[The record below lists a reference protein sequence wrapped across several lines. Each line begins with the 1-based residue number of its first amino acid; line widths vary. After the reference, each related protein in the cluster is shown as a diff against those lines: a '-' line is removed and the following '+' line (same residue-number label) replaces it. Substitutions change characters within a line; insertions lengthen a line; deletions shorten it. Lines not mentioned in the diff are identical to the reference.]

1 MEELN
6 LELNHTYLLKYG
18 NTDILSSIT
27 VLLITDKA
35 YKICWNGSGTE
46 HWELK
51 ERMNSD
57 YTVVEDISMIIVKKQ
72 QKNFDNTITTT
83 EYVATEYET
92 CPICHGT
99 GIVMNGQ
106 TTAAFI
112 TCPLCQGNKRVVKR
126 TEVKA

>member
-1 MEELN
+1 MEEEN
-6 LELNHTYLLKYG
+6 LVQGNTYLIKYG
-18 NTDILSSIT
+18 ISGSVSQIT
-27 VLLITDKA
+27 VLIVTGKA
-35 YKICWNGSGTE
+35 YQLKYETGTTGWIEKREFE
-46 HWELK
+46 HDYRIIENISDFMVK
-51 ERMNSD
+51 E
-57 YTVVEDISMIIVKKQ
+57 Q
-72 QKNFDNTITTT
+72 QKNFDDTITAT
-83 EYVATEYET
+83 EYIATEYET